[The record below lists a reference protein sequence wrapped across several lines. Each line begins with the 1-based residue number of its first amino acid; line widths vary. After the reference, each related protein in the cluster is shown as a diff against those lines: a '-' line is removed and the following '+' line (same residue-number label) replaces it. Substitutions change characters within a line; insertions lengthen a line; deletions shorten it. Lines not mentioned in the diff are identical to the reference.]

1 MASPKRIGFF
11 WDEDKITIV
20 EFEKNLPLQVVSSR
34 LGPSKASAA
43 SPFSSSLTEEI
54 QITATLQKMM
64 HDNHITGGTFYVSLP
79 AREIILRSFIIPFV
93 KPDVIQNAVKF
104 EAKKYMPFDIQDVVF
119 VYHTFPFAEGATK
132 RLQVIFFAARKEVFN
147 RYERI
152 FKQVNT
158 QVTYCEPYMVS
169 LTKALLFRKEIKA
182 TDHLAFLILGKN
194 LGRICFIDQGI
205 PQFIREFPL
214 NLGSEL
220 LEGAEP
226 SEEMNSK
233 IVNEVGN
240 SFDFYARQFS
250 GDRIEQMLVSSDFIQ
265 RELMNSLETE
275 LKVKL
280 TKFSPVIPL
289 GMRGQSN
296 DIDAIYAMGACVN
309 PPTET
314 LAALNFLKSPKSKY
328 SVSSGLGILSS
339 YKEILYVF
347 LMCLTVLT
355 GIFFFNQMRLKTL
368 QQQYAKLSAQEGAFL
383 NETVDSI
390 QAQTQQSAD
399 KLSQYKGIRTRSDIT
414 FVILKVASHLPQGV
428 LINNLSLAYDS
439 GDSVTAHVSID
450 MKGDVFKEDPDEQI
464 AVVNKVFSDL
474 KHDQE
479 LSKFITNVN
488 LVSLNR
494 EQFQGR
500 QVTGFTIHCS

>member
-1 MASPKRIGFF
+1 
-11 WDEDKITIV
+11 
-20 EFEKNLPLQVVSSR
+20 
-34 LGPSKASAA
+34 
-43 SPFSSSLTEEI
+43 
-54 QITATLQKMM
+54 
-64 HDNHITGGTFYVSLP
+64 
-79 AREIILRSFIIPFV
+79 
-93 KPDVIQNAVKF
+93 
-104 EAKKYMPFDIQDVVF
+104 
-119 VYHTFPFAEGATK
+119 
-132 RLQVIFFAARKEVFN
+132 
-147 RYERI
+147 
-152 FKQVNT
+152 
-158 QVTYCEPYMVS
+158 
-169 LTKALLFRKEIKA
+169 
-182 TDHLAFLILGKN
+182 
-194 LGRICFIDQGI
+194 
-205 PQFIREFPL
+205 
-214 NLGSEL
+214 
-220 LEGAEP
+220 
-226 SEEMNSK
+226 
-233 IVNEVGN
+233 
-240 SFDFYARQFS
+240 
-250 GDRIEQMLVSSDFIQ
+250 MLVSSDFIQ